1 MSSGGSVIEVE
12 AVDLAV
18 RDRLLSDPARME
30 KIFKHLSAGGTLVDY
45 CKLVGQPYAELMAWI
60 SADEGRMAKYEAG
73 KRARQDWLFEQVL
86 RQYKAL
92 SELDIRELYDESGS
106 LKNMADWPESAA
118 LAVAGVESLE
128 QTQTVD
134 GSVEVVGVVKKVK
147 TYDKNKSLEALGKY
161 LRMFA
166 DVLEVRG
173 EISIKGA
180 LEEAEARMQAA
191 RPVQDAEIVGES
203 GGEIGTESGGEI
215 GTDEP
220 I

>member
-1 MSSGGSVIEVE
+1 MNEQIIEVE
-12 AVDLAV
+12 AVNLAV

-45 CKLVGQPYAELMAWI
+45 CRLVGQPYAELMAWI
-60 SADEGRMAKYEAG
+60 QGAPDRLAKYEAA
-73 KRARQDWLFEQVL
+73 KRARQDWLYEQVL

-92 SELDIRELYDESGS
+92 SELDIRELYGPSGE
-106 LKNMADWPESAA
+106 LLDMADWPEGAA

-128 QTQTVD
+128 QFETVD
-134 GSVEVVGVVKKVK
+134 GQQVPVGVVKKVK
-147 TYDKNKSLEALGKY
+147 TYDKNKSLEALGKH

-180 LEEAEARMQAA
+180 LEEAEARWAQARQVA
-191 RPVQDAEIVGES
+191 SVEVGEH
-203 GGEIGTESGGEI
+203 ESVGSS
-215 GTDEP
+215 DQEP